1 MRTHVRFPVQYGTQH
16 LSCLTLCSIFH
27 FNSSRSVFSIVM
39 APEISSGIMAFR
51 LHRFTSPRW
60 SQMMVEISCSAL
72 NKLMLHPPEITVRRP
87 GITRSKQLFGSRCS
101 LFSILPR
108 FSSLS
113 TVSTY
118 LVIAYNF
125 RKCSAQQEQID
136 ASPAGLPYLLVAL
149 VFSLIFGIPI
159 ALWFWRNYLA
169 PALTYIAVKLTLY
182 SSKAYDKVSLKVSD
196 AGRKIS
202 ERVRI

>member
-1 MRTHVRFPVQYGTQH
+1 M
-16 LSCLTLCSIFH
+16 
-27 FNSSRSVFSIVM
+27 
-39 APEISSGIMAFR
+39 SG
-51 LHRFTSPRW
+51 
-60 SQMMVEISCSAL
+60 SAL
-72 NKLMLHPPEITVRRP
+72 NKIMLLPPPEITERRL
-87 GITRSKQLFGSRCS
+87 GITRSEELFGSRCS
-101 LFSILPR
+101 LFSVFSR
-108 FSSLS
+108 FLS
-113 TVSTY
+113 PSWVSNG
-118 LVIAYNF
+118 LVVAYQF